1 MFQSQT
7 NEESKALTNTH
18 LDRNTC
24 NNIKNY
30 FYKIIYQNIAVV
42 WRLELLFT

>member
-1 MFQSQT
+1 MLQSLT
-7 NEESKALTNTH
+7 NKESKALTNTH

-24 NNIKNY
+24 NNVKNH
-30 FYKIIYQNIAVV
+30 FNKIIYQKIAVV